1 MFFNSF
7 KSKLKKSYTAIN
19 PELQRLVFPY
29 GEQEY
34 IYVGT
39 ILNTLFKKKD
49 IFKLIQIYASV
60 YTYYK
65 SMMGNAARTYE
76 YAKKKTAGILSD
88 VETKNLIALVMLNL
102 TSNKATISDPVEKV
116 REYTRFINNYLETV
130 EGIKKNAWRFKT
142 APISAG
148 TTNSPILVDGICGIH
163 EYIKALKIPGVEKVS
178 FARTSTLHLTDQIA
192 KVDFAIDEYTLTNE
206 RTGEKIAA
214 LWFNMYGTENTDV
227 QPACFSDKKPF
238 SVDALT
244 PEVFNA
250 AVNEWQAIER
260 ICQDA
265 QVTYDQSKLVVSTFS
280 YFYIVWM
287 FGFTGIRSG
296 QAMELQEK
304 YVEKFIEYNRESFG
318 NYTYA
323 QVIENEKIISPMLT
337 SVDRRIRDSWH
348 ANNRTLVDDQVW
360 DEYINEFITDAEMAA
375 KVKSQIARRIMDVW
389 FMLGRK
395 ADEEYLT

>member
-1 MFFNSF
+1 MLFNSF
-7 KSKLKKSYTAIN
+7 KSKLKKSYAAIN
-19 PELQRLVFPY
+19 PELQRLVFPH

-65 SMMGNAARTYE
+65 SQMGNAARTYE
-76 YAKKKTAGILSD
+76 YARKKTAGLLSD

-116 REYTRFINNYLETV
+116 REYTRFVNNYLETV
-130 EGIKKNAWRFKT
+130 EGIKKNAWRFSTK
-142 APISAG
+142 PMSAG
-148 TTNSPILVDGICGIH
+148 TTSSPILVDGICGIH

-192 KVDFAIDEYTLTNE
+192 KVDFAIDEYTLTND

-238 SVDALT
+238 SVDALA
-244 PEVFNA
+244 PEVFDA

-260 ICQDA
+260 ICQNA

-280 YFYIVWM
+280 YFYIVWV

-304 YVEKFIEYNRESFG
+304 YVEKFVEYNREAFG

-348 ANNRTLVDDQVW
+348 ANNRTLVDDLLW

-375 KVKSQIARRIMDVW
+375 RVKTQIARRIMDVW

>member
-7 KSKLKKSYTAIN
+7 KSKLKKSYAAIN
-19 PELQRLVFPY
+19 PELQRLVFPH

-39 ILNTLFKKKD
+39 ILNTLFKKQD
-49 IFKLIQIYASV
+49 VFKLIQIYASV

-65 SMMGNAARTYE
+65 SQMGNAARTYD

-102 TSNKATISDPVEKV
+102 TSNKAAISDPVEKI

-142 APISAG
+142 EPISAG

-227 QPACFSDKKPF
+227 QPACFSDKTPF
-238 SVDALT
+238 SAADIAPKVMDAG
-244 PEVFNA
+244 EKEWKAIKEICDNA
-250 AVNEWQAIER
+250 HIV
-260 ICQDA
+260 
-265 QVTYDQSKLVVSTFS
+265 YDNRKLGLATMA
-280 YFYIVWM
+280 YFYAVWM
-287 FGFTGIRSG
+287 AGFHGIRLG
-296 QAMELQEK
+296 QAKKLEEIYIGNFADFNKIKFAEFPYSQVVENEQRFGDMLKRVNYRVMESRERHNFTFVDDGLS
-304 YVEKFIEYNRESFG
+304 EKFIREFVKDPQMAG
-318 NYTYA
+318 
-323 QVIENEKIISPMLT
+323 KIQP
-337 SVDRRIRDSWH
+337 
-348 ANNRTLVDDQVW
+348 
-360 DEYINEFITDAEMAA
+360 
-375 KVKSQIARRIMDVW
+375 QIASRIMDVW
-389 FMLGRK
+389 YKLGEE
-395 ADEEYLT
+395 ADDEYLT